1 MCICGMKENGVEY
14 FLLLSCTLSSFGL
27 NQLMNFGKNFTNL
40 YACSALC
47 NKRVHTIVVCGIV
60 TA

>member
-1 MCICGMKENGVEY
+1 MWNERKWSVIFSFTFLY
-14 FLLLSCTLSSFGL
+14 FIFFWSKPINEF
-27 NQLMNFGKNFTNL
+27 FGKNFTNL